1 MEFKKEEYTN
11 CILSEYLDIDSYDF
25 YYENYQA
32 KLRPAL
38 KKFLE
43 IESPIEYELFIKK
56 VRLSHGFEKAGGPIR
71 KIIDSCLKGISKKTY
86 FRDKVF
92 LWNLDADPSEFKIAR
107 HPGGNGVSNKRT
119 VNQVAPEEIV
129 AIANILDS
137 PVNYLKFKSG
147 IAKKISE
154 FLGFQ
159 KLTEVSKLYIYD
171 AIENYSNF
179 ENLKNKIDEDKNNYT
194 PEKDDEVVTQEM
206 YEADMLEQA
215 ESLNRFIETSREL
228 NKDFKA
234 NPSKY
239 GVIVKPKIEKMETD
253 WSDYSIE
260 DLKIEL
266 AKLYQIHS
274 EKYVKLQSISNELN
288 NFQNEYIVK
297 VGDLITYRDELIAQ
311 LEELI
316 TISSPENKE
325 NSDKAREE
333 AKNSKKEYEQNKSD
347 FEKKPKANITKE
359 IRELYLEIVKLI
371 HPDKTTD
378 PKEKELRNEFMKIA
392 NEAYSNGDAEEL
404 NNLYEKIINGTINN
418 DYLEEEKNKIIN
430 EINTLK
436 IKITE
441 LDNGYNEA
449 ISSDLYQLYESS
461 KKYDDKEDFFKAQR
475 DLLSNEIDDLKKKIQ
490 NYGKS

>member
-1 MEFKKEEYTN
+1 MEFKKEEYTD

-92 LWNLDADPSEFKIAR
+92 LWNLDANPSEFKIAR

-194 PEKDDEVVTQEM
+194 PKEEAE
-206 YEADMLEQA
+206 YEEASAIDAA
-215 ESLNRFIETSREL
+215 EDAEALKEFIGRTVEDL
-228 NKDFKA
+228 K
-234 NPSKY
+234 
-239 GVIVKPKIEKMETD
+239 KMETD

-316 TISSPENKE
+316 TISNPENKE

-392 NEAYSNGDAEEL
+392 NEAYSKGDAEEL

-461 KKYDDKEDFFKAQR
+461 KKHDDKEDFFKTQR